1 MSSHILNQEMSMDS
15 IVPSE
20 DNARHIDTKSAS
32 FIELTESIKAG
43 GVQVPIHV
51 WPHPDK
57 RKKNIFEIRCGERR
71 WQACKILKHRTIPAI
86 VHRGISYEVAMLLTI
101 TENKFHDPLK
111 PLEEVEEI
119 SRCMDNLDGDAKLI
133 ASLTGQ
139 TEQWVRL
146 RANIHRNLVQEWR
159 RSFSN
164 LDWSIGHLTLIA
176 RLPAGAQT
184 ELLKGIQAKP
194 WLWENV
200 SVVNLNRRISGA
212 LMLLNKADWNL
223 NDEQLLP
230 KAGACTDCKKRSGAE
245 PVLWFGPL
253 ENQIDTKDRCLD
265 SLCWNNKMLL
275 YLQQRAKYFG
285 DKHSN
290 LAFCAT
296 EHLSENEKESL
307 TKKFGRVY
315 DPEDFQK
322 STKGSKNAVPALVVS
337 GKGAGSI
344 MFVRERKFAS
354 PGGGGPKWVG
364 KVTPL
369 KERRARLDGKRW
381 AQVLL
386 LLREKI
392 DAAPLKSLTCK
403 DKTTAIM
410 AAAAIFGNQSGY
422 LAGHSVGLKEGRK
435 LFESLVSTAAK
446 VGREKA
452 LELLWVS
459 VKPTLI
465 SMISYGGP
473 VTQIGGYYVK
483 TAQWV
488 GKLLGLD
495 VPKMFTE
502 VTKTKGFTVPKSW
515 AGLNEDG
522 TQKKSKAKKSKSNMK
537 KKVETEEA
545 KFEKTKRAKKAGK
558 GKTVKVDFRPRKK
571 QK

>member
-15 IVPSE
+15 IMPSK
-20 DNARHIDTKSAS
+20 DNARNIDVKSAS
-32 FIELTESIKAG
+32 FSDLKESIKAG

-57 RKKNIFEIRCGERR
+57 KKKDKFEIRCGERR
-71 WQACKILKHRTIPAI
+71 WRACKILKHRTIPTI
-86 VHRGISYEVAMLLTI
+86 VHRGITYEVAMLLTM
-101 TENKFHDPLK
+101 TENKFREKLK

-119 SRCMDNLDGDAKLI
+119 SRCMDHLGGDAKLI

-146 RANIHRNLVQEWR
+146 RANIHLNLVKAWR
-159 RSFSN
+159 KSFSN

-176 RLPAGAQT
+176 RLPAGAQD
-184 ELLKGIQAKP
+184 ELLIGIQKKP
-194 WLWENV
+194 WQWENV
-200 SVVNLNRRISGA
+200 SVQDLNRRLSEA

-223 NDEQLLP
+223 NDELLLP

-265 SLCWNNKMLL
+265 PLCWNNKMLIH
-275 YLQQRAKYFG
+275 LQHRAKYFS

-296 EHLSENEKESL
+296 EHLSENEKEIL

-315 DPEDFQK
+315 DPTDFEK
-322 STKGSKNAVPALVVS
+322 STKGSKNAIPAMVVS
-337 GKGAGSI
+337 GKGTSSI
-344 MFVRERKFAS
+344 MFIREKKFS
-354 PGGGGPKWVG
+354 SLGVSGPKRAG

-369 KERRARLDGKRW
+369 KERRAQLDGRRW

-386 LLREKI
+386 LLCEKV
-392 DAAPLKSLTCK
+392 DAAPLQSLTCE
-403 DKTTAIM
+403 DKVTGVM
-410 AAAAIFGNQSGY
+410 ALAAIFGNQTGY
-422 LAGHSVGLKEGRK
+422 SVMEGRK
-435 LFESLVSTAAK
+435 MFDSLIKPGGKGGTT
-446 VGREKA
+446 REKA

-459 VKPTLI
+459 VKPTLV

-473 VTQIGGYYVK
+473 VTQIGGHYVK
-483 TAQWV
+483 TARWIGRLIGV
-488 GKLLGLD
+488 D

-522 TQKKSKAKKSKSNMK
+522 TQKKSKAKKAKPANAVK
-537 KKVETEEA
+537 KPKIVR
-545 KFEKTKRAKKAGK
+545 KT
-558 GKTVKVDFRPRKK
+558 GKTVKVDFSPRKK
-571 QK
+571 

>member
-15 IVPSE
+15 IVPSK
-20 DNARHIDTKSAS
+20 DNARNINVLSVS
-32 FIELTESIKAG
+32 FLDLKESIKAG

-71 WQACKILKHRTIPAI
+71 WRACKILKHKTIPAI

-101 TENKFHDPLK
+101 TENKFHVPLK

-133 ASLTGQ
+133 AGLIGQ
-139 TEQWVRL
+139 TEQWVRM
-146 RANIHRNLVQEWR
+146 RANIHRNLGQEWR
-159 RSFSN
+159 QSFSN

-176 RLPAGAQT
+176 RLPAGAQA
-184 ELLKGIQAKP
+184 ELLKGIIKKP
-194 WLWENV
+194 WQWENV
-200 SVVNLNRRISGA
+200 SVQDLNHRISEA

-223 NDEQLLP
+223 NDELLVP

-265 SLCWNNKMLL
+265 PLCWNNKMLIH
-275 YLQQRAKYFG
+275 LQHRAKYFS

-296 EHLSENEKESL
+296 EHLSESEKEIL

-315 DPEDFQK
+315 DPNDYQK
-322 STKGSKNAVPALVVS
+322 STKGSKNAIPALVVS

-344 MFVRERKFAS
+344 MFVREKKFAEL
-354 PGGGGPKWVG
+354 GIGGPKRAG

-369 KERRARLDGKRW
+369 KERRAQLDGRRW

-386 LLREKI
+386 LICEKV

-403 DKTTAIM
+403 DKTTAVM
-410 AAAAIFGNQSGY
+410 ALAAIFGNQTGY
-422 LAGHSVGLKEGRK
+422 SVMEGRK
-435 LFESLVSTAAK
+435 MFESLVNTADK
-446 VGREKA
+446 GGREKA

-473 VTQIGGYYVK
+473 ASQIGKYYIK
-483 TAQWV
+483 TTRWV

-495 VPKMFTE
+495 VPKIFTE

-522 TQKKSKAKKSKSNMK
+522 TQKKSKAKK
-537 KKVETEEA
+537 A
-545 KFEKTKRAKKAGK
+545 KPKTKTAKAAKKAEPAK
-558 GKTVKVDFRPRKK
+558 AVKKPKIVRKTDKTVKVDFRPKK
-571 QK
+571 KK